1 MVAREDNATNWLDLT
16 SPGRFLEDINI
27 LQFSWEGR
35 LSTRSNQEVWS
46 KAFQTAFPLFAH
58 LEDLD
63 ANRVKLSEPESAP
76 ESNFFKNFN
85 IPYTTELVFD
95 GNLGELHDEVG
106 AIIPASGDLSVE
118 AMVLD
123 NMLGEWKDYDIYLLR
138 VKGGDIYI
146 GQKLPKIPDD
156 PRASN
161 AEEYKINHWWA
172 ELVTVAQRRQSNQ
185 NMILFEYRL
194 QSFATDIMN
203 FSIFTGWGST
213 DVEIYRL
220 RPRQLSTLNYPR
232 GL

>member
-16 SPGRFLEDINI
+16 SPGRFLENINI
-27 LQFSWEGR
+27 LESPWVGR

-76 ESNFFKNFN
+76 ESNFFMNVS
-85 IPYTTELVFD
+85 IPYTTDLIFD
-95 GNLGELHDEVG
+95 GNLVELHKDSEEEDKMIGVW
-106 AIIPASGDLSVE
+106 E
-118 AMVLD
+118 
-123 NMLGEWKDYDIYLLR
+123 DYDIYLLR
-138 VKGGDIYI
+138 VKGKGNLI

-156 PRASN
+156 PRVSPHLN
-161 AEEYKINHWWA
+161 PINHWWA
-172 ELVTVAQRRQSNQ
+172 ELVPVAQRRQSNQ
-185 NMILFEYRL
+185 NMILFEYQL
-194 QSFATDIMN
+194 QGFATDIMN

>member
-16 SPGRFLEDINI
+16 SPGRFLEDIDI
-27 LQFSWEGR
+27 LQFTQEGR

-46 KAFQTAFPLFAH
+46 KAFQTAFPLFAY
-58 LEDLD
+58 LEELD

-76 ESNFFKNFN
+76 ESNFFMNVN
-85 IPYTTELVFD
+85 IPYTTDLIFD
-95 GNLGELHDEVG
+95 GNLAELNEDSEEEDKMIGVW
-106 AIIPASGDLSVE
+106 E
-118 AMVLD
+118 
-123 NMLGEWKDYDIYLLR
+123 DYDIYLLR

-146 GQKLPKIPDD
+146 GQKLPKIPDN
-156 PRASN
+156 PRVYGDAD
-161 AEEYKINHWWA
+161 EYKINHWWA
-172 ELVTVAQRRQSNQ
+172 ELVPVAQRRQSNQ

-203 FSIFTGWGST
+203 FSSFTGWGST